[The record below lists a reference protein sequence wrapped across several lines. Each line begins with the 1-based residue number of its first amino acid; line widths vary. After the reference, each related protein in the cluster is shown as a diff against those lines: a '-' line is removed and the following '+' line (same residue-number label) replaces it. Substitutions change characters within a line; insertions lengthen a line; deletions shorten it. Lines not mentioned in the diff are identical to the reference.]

1 MPGPLPSPLGF
12 LGLSW
17 GLLCQ
22 KYIYVALCDLSGAEG
37 IYGLD
42 DEQEDILVVVVPRE
56 SVYQSALAD
65 ETGNAAPLIGL

>member
-1 MPGPLPSPLGF
+1 M
-12 LGLSW
+12 
-17 GLLCQ
+17 
-22 KYIYVALCDLSGAEG
+22 SGAEG